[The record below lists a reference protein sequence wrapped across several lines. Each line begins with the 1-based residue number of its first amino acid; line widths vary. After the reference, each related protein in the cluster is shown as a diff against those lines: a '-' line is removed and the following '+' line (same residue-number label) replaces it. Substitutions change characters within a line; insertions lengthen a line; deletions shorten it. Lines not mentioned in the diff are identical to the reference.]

1 MAGVLW
7 GPRKWSLTKNSK
19 GYRTYKIVV
28 RVNTDHVDD
37 GPHTVLTTTPNLPQ
51 PGDIWAWGHD
61 LDPWVTCR
69 HDAEVAA
76 ASGVIE
82 GEPHKEWDVEF
93 TYSNEPIEQCQDLE
107 QEDPLLQPNRVSGSF
122 RKVTK
127 EATKDRYG
135 RALTNSAHE
144 QLRGPTVEFDN
155 SYPTIRIEQNVP
167 DLQFNLLCQMI
178 ETVNDNALWG
188 FTKRT
193 IKLSRISWECLYTG
207 NCQPYIK
214 RVLEFEIDPATWD
227 REILDEGT
235 KMLAGDWNAVTWV
248 YTIRDIDG
256 KPADPNNP
264 RHFIKATGA
273 DGNPMRVMLN
283 GRGVPA
289 DSYNVSGYYLSV
301 ADSNTGNAITDT
313 DFWIPLLTTE
323 TPEEWS
329 EELWY
334 YPGAVVTLG
343 ANYYA
348 LVQDLTDDI
357 SIPPD
362 QTVSWVELTTPFLD
376 AGDYSAG
383 TGYSSGQYVRALSTN
398 SVGKRR
404 VEYYNES
411 NFLLLGIPVEI
422 RCPTVTN

>member
-1 MAGVLW
+1 
-7 GPRKWSLTKNSK
+7 
-19 GYRTYKIVV
+19 
-28 RVNTDHVDD
+28 
-37 GPHTVLTTTPNLPQ
+37 
-51 PGDIWAWGHD
+51 
-61 LDPWVTCR
+61 
-69 HDAEVAA
+69 
-76 ASGVIE
+76 
-82 GEPHKEWDVEF
+82 
-93 TYSNEPIEQCQDLE
+93 
-107 QEDPLLQPNRVSGSF
+107 
-122 RKVTK
+122 
-127 EATKDRYG
+127 
-135 RALTNSAHE
+135 
-144 QLRGPTVEFDN
+144 
-155 SYPTIRIEQNVP
+155 
-167 DLQFNLLCQMI
+167 
-178 ETVNDNALWG
+178 
-188 FTKRT
+188 
-193 IKLSRISWECLYTG
+193 
-207 NCQPYIK
+207 
-214 RVLEFEIDPATWD
+214 
-227 REILDEGT
+227 
-235 KMLAGDWNAVTWV
+235 
-248 YTIRDIDG
+248 
-256 KPADPNNP
+256 
-264 RHFIKATGA
+264 
-273 DGNPMRVMLN
+273 
-283 GRGVPA
+283 
-289 DSYNVSGYYLSV
+289 V